1 MKINDFTEIE
11 LDVFRKLCNFDEEE
25 LQYFNMRA
33 RNKSNVEI
41 SLAMSVSESKV
52 SKLARR
58 VKEKMKRI
66 L

>member
-1 MKINDFTEIE
+1 MKIYSFTQPE
-11 LDVFRKLCNFDEEE
+11 LDVFRRLCNFTDDEREYFE
-25 LQYFNMRA
+25 LKA

-41 SLAMSVSESKV
+41 SIAMNVSEPQV

-58 VKEKMKRI
+58 VKDKIIRI